1 MLSFFFDSIIA
12 RLIDLGFLAAE
23 AIPEKDEAELA
34 RKAAIERVLS
44 KDTTNKKAPRK
55 RPFSWG

>member
-12 RLIDLGFLAAE
+12 MLIDLGFLAAE

-34 RKAAIERVLS
+34 RKAAIERVLGKNS
-44 KDTTNKKAPRK
+44 DK
-55 RPFSWG
+55 

>member
-34 RKAAIERVLS
+34 RKAAIERVLRENS
-44 KDTTNKKAPRK
+44 ER
-55 RPFSWG
+55 